1 MRCRPNAAHISDKGG
16 PTRYSGACA
25 PLCPWKYAFS
35 GLLLER
41 GRKNDARH
49 STPTVRNYQ
58 KCSSCARLEHV
69 SHHALKFVTVLGV
82 GSQNVSYRANVLFY
96 RGAVQISIEGVWQ
109 DSSAHARP
117 EGLRTRRFRGYCS
130 GGVEKT
136 TAPTSTRE
144 VKNMANMTCRKMRYS
159 AHSRH
164 ISETACDF

>member
-41 GRKNDARH
+41 GRKTDARH

-58 KCSSCARLEHV
+58 KCSSCSRLERM

-96 RGAVQISIEGVWQ
+96 RGAVQISIEGVRQ

-117 EGLRTRRFRGYCS
+117 DCLRTRRFRGYCS
-130 GGVEKT
+130 GWGRKNDARHLTPAVRNYQTCSSCAGVE
-136 TAPTSTRE
+136 
-144 VKNMANMTCRKMRYS
+144 
-159 AHSRH
+159 H
-164 ISETACDF
+164 ISRTA